1 MQFSN
6 EEPPPHQARTVAWA
20 RRALG
25 RRIAV
30 LANEPIGLI
39 GYASDSLPDGAEET
53 WEIHV
58 RYPRVEV
65 KTLRHPSSVRPG
77 VTAAD
82 LLVDAVASFSHVPDL
97 VTEADVEEWLTAQAT
112 RPPVT
117 VEDMPEAMLIDSTPY
132 RGVQAERDGVTA
144 RLVQPENGMAV
155 IAVGESLGAVRLAWA

>member
-6 EEPPPHQARTVAWA
+6 EEPPSHEVRTVAWA

-30 LANEPIGLI
+30 LANEPMGLI
-39 GYASDSLPDGAEET
+39 GYAAGSLPDGSEET

-58 RYPRVEV
+58 RYPRAEV

-77 VTAAD
+77 VTTVD
-82 LLVDAVASFSHVPDL
+82 LLIDAVASFSHVPDL

-112 RPPVT
+112 QPPVT
-117 VEDMPEAMLIDSTPY
+117 VEDMPEAMRIDGTPY
-132 RGVQAERDGVTA
+132 RGVQAERDDVTA
-144 RLVQPENGMAV
+144 RLVQPEDGTAV
-155 IAVGESLGAVRLAWA
+155 VVVGESLGAVRLLWA